1 MPNVFSAR
9 AGFDVNASHL
19 FPYGV
24 LATITLIEGVAGV
37 VGAKACTECEV
48 GLPFC
53 SVALS
58 GVGSAPKWLEQKP

>member
-1 MPNVFSAR
+1 MGSSPHRLYVLNVFSAR
-9 AGFDVNASHL
+9 AKFDLDTSCI

-24 LATITLIEGVAGV
+24 LATITLIEG
-37 VGAKACTECEV
+37 AKACTGYEV

-58 GVGSAPKWLEQKP
+58 GM